1 MNPLDQLY
9 PEWKKVA
16 WRFLRV
22 FISAFFVTGSVVLI
36 NTGAEAFA
44 SWENFKTL
52 LAYPFLLS
60 GLVAGVNAV
69 GKLLRDIFGS
79 EDKTS
84 LVDKL
89 PF

>member
-1 MNPLDQLY
+1 MQDFKY
-9 PEWKKVA
+9 PEWKKII

-22 FISAFFVTGSVVLI
+22 FISAFLVTGSLVLV
-36 NTGAEAFA
+36 NVGEDAFR
-44 SWENFKTL
+44 SWGNFKNL

-60 GLVAGVNAV
+60 GLVAGVNAI
-69 GKLLRDIFGS
+69 GKLIRTTFGS
-79 EDKTS
+79 ENKES